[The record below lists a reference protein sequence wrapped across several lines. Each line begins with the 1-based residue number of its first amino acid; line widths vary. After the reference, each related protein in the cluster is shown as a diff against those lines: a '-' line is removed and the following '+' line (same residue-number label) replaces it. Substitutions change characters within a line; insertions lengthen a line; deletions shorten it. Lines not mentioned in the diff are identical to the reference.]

1 MTRKEMVL
9 LSTGLVLLSAVAYA
23 LQFAAFDRPGDTL
36 YYLMQDLAFL
46 PLSVLF
52 VTLVVDRLMAER
64 DRNARQHKMNM
75 VIGTF
80 FAAVGEPMLRQ
91 MRRFVTNCEAL
102 APALAVA
109 PDWTAEDLARGGRL
123 LATAEIE
130 TVADAEAMQCL
141 KELLRE
147 QRDFMLRL
155 LENPILL
162 EHETF
167 TDLLWAVFHIQ
178 DELAARETLEG
189 LPESDLRHLAHD
201 LKRGYGHLLRQ
212 WLAYLGYLRADYPF
226 LFSLSARTNPLRPGA
241 RAEVV

>member
-1 MTRKEMVL
+1 MTRKEML
-9 LSTGLVLLSAVAYA
+9 GLSAGLVLLSAAMYG
-23 LQFAAFDRPGDTL
+23 LQVVAFDRPQDTL
-36 YYLMQDLAFL
+36 YYLVQDLAFL

-80 FAAVGEPMLRQ
+80 FAAVGQPMLRH
-91 MRRFVTNCEAL
+91 MRQFVTNCDDL

-109 PDWTAEDLARGGRL
+109 PDWTAEDLARAGRL
-123 LATAEIE
+123 LAAADIE
-130 TVADAEAMQCL
+130 TVPDLAGMQSL
-141 KELLRE
+141 KDLLCE
-147 QRDFMLRL
+147 QREFMLRL
-155 LENPILL
+155 LENPLLL

-178 DELAARETLEG
+178 DELAARESLEG
-189 LPESDLRHLAHD
+189 LPAADLRHLAHD
-201 LKRGYGHLLRQ
+201 LKRGYGHLLVQ
-212 WLAYLGYLRADYPF
+212 WLAYLRYLRADYPF

-241 RAEVV
+241 RAEVA